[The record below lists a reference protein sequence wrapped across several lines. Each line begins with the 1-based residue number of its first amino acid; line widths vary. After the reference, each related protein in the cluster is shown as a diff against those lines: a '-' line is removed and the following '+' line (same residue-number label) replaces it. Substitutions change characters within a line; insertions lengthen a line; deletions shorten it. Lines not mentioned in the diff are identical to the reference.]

1 MDKKLL
7 RNRDYFFKK
16 LTERIKEERSI
27 KIKDAQL

>member
-1 MDKKLL
+1 ML

-27 KIKDAQL
+27 KINDAQL